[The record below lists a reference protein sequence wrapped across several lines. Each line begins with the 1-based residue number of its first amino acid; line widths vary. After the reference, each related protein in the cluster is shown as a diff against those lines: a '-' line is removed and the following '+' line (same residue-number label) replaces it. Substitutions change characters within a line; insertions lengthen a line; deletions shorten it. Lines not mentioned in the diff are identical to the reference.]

1 MTLLNSLDCCLN
13 IFVFNIKNRL
23 YHHNIYKLAKD
34 LYSMVRF
41 FCRRCGFK
49 YKPKTESMEIP
60 KRCGNCGGT
69 GSVAPEP
76 SAEDIL
82 RDAN

>member
-1 MTLLNSLDCCLN
+1 
-13 IFVFNIKNRL
+13 
-23 YHHNIYKLAKD
+23 
-34 LYSMVRF
+34 MVRF